1 MTTGKTY
8 LRNLPEVLR
17 DEMVERDHIAAA
29 LREGPKT
36 LPELAAT
43 LGAPVAEVTLWV
55 MAMRR
60 YGRVRDLPKAR
71 ADDYYRYQLVED
83 RR

>member
-1 MTTGKTY
+1 MTGKEY
-8 LRNLPEVLR
+8 LRNLGEVLR
-17 DEMVERDHIAAA
+17 DELYERDRVAAA

-36 LPELAAT
+36 IPELATT
-43 LGAPVAEVTLWV
+43 LRVPAPEVAKWV

-71 ADDYYRYQLVED
+71 SEDYYRYQLAEETP
-83 RR
+83 